1 MRTDLTVILT
11 TLTLYFA
18 LTVSPGPNF
27 AFVSRLAIAG
37 SRRAALGASV
47 GIASASIIYAVLSMT
62 GLAVLLRE
70 IGWLASGVQI
80 IGGCYL
86 VYLGLSAWIDAG
98 KTAAVGKL
106 VGVRNGWY
114 GLRTGFLVDL
124 SNPKGIAFFVGL
136 YAAVIPA
143 NTALWAKAFIIAGG
157 FSIEAI
163 WYGLVAILLST
174 PAARAIY
181 VRFGRWIERLI
192 GTLLVGVGLRLI
204 YDRS

>member
-1 MRTDLTVILT
+1 LHTDLTVILT
-11 TLTLYFA
+11 TLGLYLA

-27 AFVSRLAIAG
+27 ALVSRLAISG

-86 VYLGLSAWIDAG
+86 VYLGVSAWLDAG
-98 KTAAVGKL
+98 KKVAVENPIGA
-106 VGVRNGWY
+106 RNGWY

-136 YAAVIPA
+136 YAAVIPPD
-143 NTALWAKAFIIAGG
+143 TALWAKAIIIAGG

-163 WYGLVAILLST
+163 WYGLIAMLLST

-181 VRFGRWIERLI
+181 VRLGRWIERLI
-192 GTLLVGVGLRLI
+192 GALLVGFGLRLI

>member
-27 AFVSRLAIAG
+27 ALVSRLAISG

-47 GIASASIIYAVLSMT
+47 GIASASIIYAVISMT

-70 IGWLASGVQI
+70 IGWFASCVQLV
-80 IGGCYL
+80 GGCYL
-86 VYLGLSAWIDAG
+86 IYLGLSAWIGAG
-98 KTAAVGKL
+98 KTTARAKL
-106 VGVRNGWY
+106 VGAQNGWY
-114 GLRTGFLVDL
+114 GLRTGFFVDL
-124 SNPKGIAFFVGL
+124 LNPKGIAFFVGL
-136 YAAVIPA
+136 YAAVIPPE
-143 NTALWAKAFIIAGG
+143 TAFWAKAVIVAGG

-163 WYGLVAILLST
+163 WYGLVAMLLST
-174 PAARAIY
+174 PAARATY
-181 VRFGRWIERLI
+181 VRLGRWIERLI
-192 GTLLVGVGLRLI
+192 GTLLVGFGLRLI

>member
-136 YAAVIPA
+136 YAAVIPP

>member
-27 AFVSRLAIAG
+27 ALVSRLAISG

-62 GLAVLLRE
+62 GLAVLLKE
-70 IGWLASGVQI
+70 IGWLAGGVQI
-80 IGGCYL
+80 IGGSYL
-86 VYLGLSAWIDAG
+86 VYLGLSAWIGAG

-106 VGVRNGWY
+106 VGIRNGWY

-136 YAAVIPA
+136 YAAVIPPQ
-143 NTALWAKAFIIAGG
+143 TAFWAKACIIAGG

-163 WYGLVAILLST
+163 WYGLVAMLLST

-181 VRFGRWIERLI
+181 LRFGRWIERLI
-192 GTLLVGVGLRLI
+192 GTLLVGFGLRLI